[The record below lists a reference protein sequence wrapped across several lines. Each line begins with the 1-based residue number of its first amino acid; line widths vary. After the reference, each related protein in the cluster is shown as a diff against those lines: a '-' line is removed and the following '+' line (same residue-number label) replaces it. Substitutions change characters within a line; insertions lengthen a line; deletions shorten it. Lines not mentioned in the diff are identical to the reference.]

1 MAKDLK
7 TTAEEPFER
16 WKREAEEDLSATTEQ
31 RDKANEEI
39 RFVTVAGGQWEG
51 WLQDDFEDRAK
62 LEFDQVSEYYWRTY
76 GQWTENRVSVN
87 YAPDDDASTDEDAD
101 LLDGLFRRD
110 LRRNNGQAAIDM
122 AVREAMGG
130 GFGAFVFNTEY
141 EDEEDPDNEDQC
153 VVISDLANAYATVIF
168 DSASKRIDKRDA
180 ERCTVLIPHS
190 KEGFKRKYP
199 DAQGVSVALKPQ
211 DRRALNWSTPQL
223 VYEAIRYEVRVEER
237 TCHTFGNP
245 LSEDVQRL
253 YEEDYENKADFKAD
267 VRELTDSG
275 YELLSAK
282 KIKKRNVYRSKFCG
296 SCQLEEER
304 RIAGKFIPVIPVF
317 GYWSHN
323 DGVDHFHGVIRKK
336 MDPQRLMN
344 MVVSVT
350 AETTANAAEDKPIFD
365 PEQMPA
371 GIQSVWK
378 KARHRVPYLLA
389 KALRDPKTGAV
400 VHNGPIGMAQGA
412 TMAPAAQA
420 LLTVCGEL
428 IMRSTGGAPQDTLDT
443 DASGKAINAVL
454 KRVDLTTKPIF
465 DNIAAAMRH
474 AGEVYRWI
482 AAEVYA
488 ERSRSI
494 NVVTQD
500 GKMQRRQ
507 LLQREVRAG
516 QLVYANDPSRGKFEV
531 IVDTGPNFQ
540 TQREE
545 AIVALKDIVQ
555 TLQPQ
560 DPMQR
565 LLIMRLVEM
574 LPSQGLDDIKD
585 YIRRQLLVAGI
596 RKPETE
602 EDMAV
607 LDQLSQAQ
615 ANQGPDPQ
623 SQLLEAAA
631 DQQRSEAAL
640 NVAKIGDLQAS
651 GVQKRAAAILDLAK
665 ARQIRNEI
673 TGKPLK
679 RALLARPHDDQRAV
693 KSLRVAIARH
703 ERHMAGTEPTT
714 GPDGER
720 SQKKMMDEMRDA
732 LAELEG
738 GGSRPPMKMN
748 M

>member
-1 MAKDLK
+1 MANELELAD
-7 TTAEEPFER
+7 EPFER
-16 WKREAEEDLSATTEQ
+16 WKRQAEEDLSATTEQ
-31 RDKANEEI
+31 RDKSNEEI

-51 WLQDDFEDRAK
+51 WLTDDFEDRAK

-87 YAPDDDASTDEDAD
+87 YAPDDDASTDDDAE

-110 LRRNNGQAAIDM
+110 LRRNNGQASIDM

-130 GFGAFVFNTEY
+130 GYGAFMFNTEY
-141 EDEEDPDNEDQC
+141 EDDEDPDNEDQC
-153 VVISDLANAYATVIF
+153 VVITDLANAYATVIF
-168 DSASKRIDKRDA
+168 DSSARRLDKRDA
-180 ERCTVLIPHS
+180 GHVTVLIPHS
-190 KEGFKRKYP
+190 PAGFRKKYP
-199 DAQGVSVALKPQ
+199 DAKGITSTSVKPI
-211 DRRALNWSTPQL
+211 DRRSLNWSTPQL

-245 LSEDVQRL
+245 LSEDIQRL
-253 YEEDYENKADFKAD
+253 YEEDYEKVADFKAD
-267 VRELTDSG
+267 VRELKDSG
-275 YELLSAK
+275 YELLSKK

-296 SCQLEEER
+296 SCVLEDER
-304 RIAGKFIPVIPVF
+304 RVAGKFLPVVPVY

-323 DGVDHFHGVIRKK
+323 DGVDHWHGLIRKK
-336 MDPQRLMN
+336 MDPQRLIN

-371 GIQSVWK
+371 GIQPVWK

-400 VHNGPIGMAQGA
+400 VHQGPIGTAQGA

-420 LLTVCGEL
+420 LLTVCSEL

-488 ERSRSI
+488 ERSRSV

-500 GKMQRRQ
+500 GQMQRRQ

-531 IVDTGPNFQ
+531 IVDTGPNYQ

-615 ANQGPDPQ
+615 AQQGPDPQ
-623 SQLLEAAA
+623 TELLSAAA

-640 NVAKIGDLQAS
+640 NIAKISDLQAS
-651 GVQKRAAAILDLAK
+651 VIQRKAAAVYDMAK
-665 ARQIRNEI
+665 ARQARNEI
-673 TGKPLK
+673 PGKPLK
-679 RALLARPHDDQRAV
+679 RALLGHNDSQARA
-693 KSLRVAIARH
+693 SLRQAIARH

-714 GPDGER
+714 GPDGEK
-720 SQKKMMDEMRDA
+720 SQQKMMDEMREA
-732 LAELEG
+732 LNGLEG
-738 GGSRPPMKMN
+738 KGANSMN